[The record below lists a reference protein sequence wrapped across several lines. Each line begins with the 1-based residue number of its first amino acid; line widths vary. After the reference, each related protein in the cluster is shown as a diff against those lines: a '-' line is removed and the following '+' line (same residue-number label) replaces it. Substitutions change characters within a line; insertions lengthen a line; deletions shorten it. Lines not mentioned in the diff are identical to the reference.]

1 MVHVYVSHGS
11 AYCSVYVC
19 VCERERKRKGGG
31 GEGEKKEREQLDH
44 ISGFCHN
51 LTVNTTLINE
61 ARKGSILILT

>member
-1 MVHVYVSHGS
+1 MCHMAVHIVL
-11 AYCSVYVC
+11 CMCVC
-19 VCERERKRKGGG
+19 VRERKRKGGG
-31 GEGEKKEREQLDH
+31 GEEGEKKEREQLDH